1 MANTYPDQQRTLG
14 SLLRLPYQ
22 ELQDAVYGALA
33 SHGFADLR
41 TAHSAVFRHLD
52 PDGTRLTTL
61 AERAGMTKQSMAYLV
76 DALTE
81 SGYLTTAADP
91 HDGRA
96 VLVRPTE
103 AGRAVVLD
111 RRADRVARISPLLDR
126 LTAAER
132 EALAAALPVLERLAT
147 LEQPGEGTPSP

>member
-1 MANTYPDQQRTLG
+1 MAKTSYPDQQRTLG

-41 TAHSAVFRHLD
+41 TAHSAVFR
-52 PDGTRLTTL
+52 
-61 AERAGMTKQSMAYLV
+61 MAYLV

-81 SGYLTTAADP
+81 SGYLTTAPDP

-96 VLVRPTE
+96 KRVLLT
-103 AGRAVVLD
+103 
-111 RRADRVARISPLLDR
+111 RRGDKAMAALIALSAQFEQR
-126 LTAAER
+126 LAER
-132 EALAAALPVLERLAT
+132 LGTTKMTRLRALLEEVAQVLES
-147 LEQPGEGTPSP
+147 ESPREEA

>member
-1 MANTYPDQQRTLG
+1 MAKTSYPDQQRTLG

-81 SGYLTTAADP
+81 SGYLTTAPDP

-96 VLVRPTE
+96 KRVLLT
-103 AGRAVVLD
+103 
-111 RRADRVARISPLLDR
+111 RRGDKAMAALIALSAQFEQR
-126 LTAAER
+126 LAER
-132 EALAAALPVLERLAT
+132 LGTTKMTRLRALLEEVAQVLES
-147 LEQPGEGTPSP
+147 ESPREEA

>member
-1 MANTYPDQQRTLG
+1 MANTYPDRQRTLG

-96 VLVRPTE
+96 KRVLLT
-103 AGRAVVLD
+103 
-111 RRADRVARISPLLDR
+111 RRGNKAMATLVALSAQFEQRLAERMGATKVARLRALLEDVA
-126 LTAAER
+126 T
-132 EALAAALPVLERLAT
+132 T
-147 LEQPGEGTPSP
+147 LESAPLRDGP

>member
-76 DALTE
+76 EALA
-81 SGYLTTAADP
+81 SAGYLSTGPDP

-96 VLVRPTE
+96 KRVLLTHR
-103 AGRAVVLD
+103 GHKAVATLI
-111 RRADRVARISPLLDR
+111 ALSAEFEQR
-126 LTAAER
+126 LAER
-132 EALAAALPVLERLAT
+132 LGAGKMTRLRALLEDVAAVLEADAFRN
-147 LEQPGEGTPSP
+147 GELQ

>member
-1 MANTYPDQQRTLG
+1 MATTYPDQQRTLG

-96 VLVRPTE
+96 KRVLLT
-103 AGRAVVLD
+103 
-111 RRADRVARISPLLDR
+111 RRGSKAMATLLALSAEFEQR
-126 LTAAER
+126 LAER
-132 EALAAALPVLERLAT
+132 LGAGKMTRLRALLEEVADALESSGLRD
-147 LEQPGEGTPSP
+147 TP